1 MRRALTLLAAVTT
14 LSGCAYASQ
23 TADAVAR
30 QQAKSVVNGVIAE
43 NLPGVNA
50 APVTNCIIDNATA
63 PEILTIAGAAVTGMT
78 PETGQLVLD
87 ITRRPDTVSCIASNG
102 LGLLVI

>member
-1 MRRALTLLAAVTT
+1 MRRALTLVATAIA

-23 TADAVAR
+23 TADALAR
-30 QQAKSVVNGVIAE
+30 QQAKAVVNGVVAE

-50 APVTNCIIDNATA
+50 APVTDCVIDNATA
-63 PEILTIAGAAVTGMT
+63 SEIITIAGAAVTGMT
-78 PETGQLVLD
+78 PETVQLVVD
-87 ITRRPDTVSCIASNG
+87 ITQRPDTVNCIASNG